1 MSQGFQNPNKS
12 KERFRET
19 DMSTLRIF
27 LRKFR
32 SFRFHYDPTSLICL
46 KACNIN
52 AFCIFPFSDYAI
64 LWRVYC
70 VEITG
75 NKSWIF
81 GQKKKIFLKKGKWKM
96 HRLAV
101 SIHQKNEHLAFSPFT
116 LMEFSFSSL
125 LNWVKLIMNLFIN
138 ILGYSYLSKF
148 VAI

>member
-52 AFCIFPFSDYAI
+52 AFCIFAFSDYAI

-81 GQKKKIFLKKGKWKM
+81 GQKKKIFLEKWKM
-96 HRLAV
+96 KNA
-101 SIHQKNEHLAFSPFT
+101 SIGSLNSPKEWT
-116 LMEFSFSSL
+116 FSFQPFHSNGIFFL
-125 LNWVKLIMNLFIN
+125 FFAKLGKVNYEPFYKYTWL
-138 ILGYSYLSKF
+138 
-148 VAI
+148 